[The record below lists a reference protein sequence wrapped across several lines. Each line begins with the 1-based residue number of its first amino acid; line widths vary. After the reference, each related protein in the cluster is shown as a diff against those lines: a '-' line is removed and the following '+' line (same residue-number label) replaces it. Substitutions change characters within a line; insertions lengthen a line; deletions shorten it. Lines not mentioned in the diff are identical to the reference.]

1 MRFDKI
7 NAAKAVNKHG
17 LINRLQIDEKL
28 LNKLTP
34 YLKEQYINKQLVQEC
49 APVEIRKI
57 VAESDDAYA
66 KLLEINNNIQGEDYG
81 TGVYYN
87 EPEVARGKKR
97 MDMGR
102 AKEMTEI
109 LMDQEIQAF
118 KNDQIK
124 IEEIKK
130 KLTELGKNGPK
141 MNPLLKIEELTEVM
155 KKQEE
160 DQLKSQVN

>member
-1 MRFDKI
+1 
-7 NAAKAVNKHG
+7 
-17 LINRLQIDEKL
+17 
-28 LNKLTP
+28 
-34 YLKEQYINKQLVQEC
+34 
-49 APVEIRKI
+49 
-57 VAESDDAYA
+57 
-66 KLLEINNNIQGEDYG
+66 
-81 TGVYYN
+81 
-87 EPEVARGKKR
+87 

-130 KLTELGKNGPK
+130 RLTELGKNGPK

-160 DQLKSQVN
+160 DQLKQVN